1 MNIYQ
6 AAKDP
11 DSVRKSSLKKLYKIK
26 DSGTVLRPY
35 RTHKS
40 FGFAYRLYLNIQS
53 RYR

>member
-6 AAKDP
+6 GANDP

-26 DSGTVLRPY
+26 DSETVLRPY

-53 RYR
+53 LYR